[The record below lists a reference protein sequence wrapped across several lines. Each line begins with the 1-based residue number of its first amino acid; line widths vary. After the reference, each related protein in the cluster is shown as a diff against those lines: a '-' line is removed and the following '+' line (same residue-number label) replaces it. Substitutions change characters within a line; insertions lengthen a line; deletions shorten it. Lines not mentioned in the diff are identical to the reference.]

1 MNYLEQ
7 LLCKPPLERLL
18 LRVIFHFHKNI
29 IKTLV
34 RTSEAYLTI
43 YQISM
48 TDLLSQNFLSQMLDR
63 ILI

>member
-18 LRVIFHFHKNI
+18 LRVIFRFHKNI

-48 TDLLSQNFLSQMLDR
+48 TDLLSQNFLS
-63 ILI
+63 